1 MFNCE
6 IPIYVSVTSIFK
18 NQDVLFQTLQSIT
31 KQTLKP
37 EKIFVYLSE
46 EPSFFDDG
54 FKEKQ
59 ITEAKLSNLI
69 RNNSIIE
76 INWGK
81 EMGPLGKLLP
91 LLKDKWEEDCIIIT
105 IDDDTVYDS
114 DLVKNLVKDYN
125 EYKCVI
131 NYRGFTPKFDI
142 FENFNYMNRDK
153 TNKLSLYNFPTGK
166 GSILYKPEFF
176 HKTDNLIFND
186 DIYLNCCDKQ
196 DDIWFYVIRVL
207 NNIQCYISTKKWQ
220 KQNLVT
226 KGLYHHYNSK
236 GNNNTVA
243 FKKTIEKLKQLG
255 YNF

>member
-153 TNKLSLYNFPTGK
+153 TNKLSLYNFTTGK

-176 HKTDNLIFND
+176 HKTETYMGISQ
-186 DIYLNCCDKQ
+186 LN
-196 DDIWFYVIRVL
+196 I
-207 NNIQCYISTKKWQ
+207 
-220 KQNLVT
+220 
-226 KGLYHHYNSK
+226 
-236 GNNNTVA
+236 
-243 FKKTIEKLKQLG
+243 
-255 YNF
+255 